1 MFSIA
6 EVDTILVALSQYA
19 DNGGDKETIDGL
31 KDKFNAWLVWTSI
44 VGEEE

>member
-6 EVDTILVALSQYA
+6 EVDTILVALHQYA

-31 KDKFNAWLVWTSI
+31 KDKFNAWIVWTSMM
-44 VGEEE
+44 GEE

>member
-6 EVDTILVALSQYA
+6 EVDTILVALNQYA

-31 KDKFNAWLVWTSI
+31 NEKFNAWIVWTSMM
-44 VGEEE
+44 GEEQ